1 MQRKTLLIPLV
12 AATLVLASAAATA
25 AENTEA
31 PVLNQAQQLVFM
43 EDHLRDIPR
52 DRVLNYDFESHV
64 KGMEDVADTV
74 RMTVTEVRE
83 DNSRNLSFEFLTG
96 TRHID
101 FHDAEGYRGNP
112 IIIQFLE
119 RDIRDMSEATGGSI
133 EYFRNR
139 IRKSFTD
146 PQVRTIRI
154 SLDGKDMD
162 AVEVMVTPFVK
173 DPNIAKFQRYAQKR
187 YEFVF
192 AVGVPGGL
200 YRIHT
205 LVPADDEIQIEE
217 LLTFNRITDAG

>member
-1 MQRKTLLIPLV
+1 MPRNTLILGALTV
-12 AATLVLASAAATA
+12 TLVLVGKASIGGKTGV
-25 AENTEA
+25 AE
-31 PVLNQAQQLVFM
+31 LNQAQQLVFM
-43 EDHLRDIPR
+43 EDHLRNVPR
-52 DRVLNYDFESHV
+52 NRVINYDFESHI

-74 RMTVTEVRE
+74 QMTVTEVRE
-83 DNSRNLSFEFLTG
+83 DNTRNLSFEFLTG
-96 TRHID
+96 SRRID

-119 RDIRDMSEATGGSI
+119 RDIRDMSQATGGSTD
-133 EYFRNR
+133 YFRNR